1 MLASGRGM
9 WEDEHGGGG
18 GGRYLRGWQSP
29 EMQPNAISNLD
40 NPEGGIHSCPLTLLT
55 GGT

>member
-9 WEDEHGGGG
+9 WEDEHGG

-40 NPEGGIHSCPLTLLT
+40 NPEGGIHSCTLTLLT